1 MSNSKR
7 RRDTSG
13 ERQLPNILI
22 TGTPGT
28 GKTTLLQAIA
38 KKLTK
43 LRAIDI
49 GAMIRDNKLHTG
61 WDEEYETYV
70 LDEDKVCFLP
80 SDWRLFFR
88 SLLKR

>member
-1 MSNSKR
+1 MCKSKR

-28 GKTTLLQAIA
+28 GKTTLLQAVA
-38 KKLTK
+38 AHLPS

-49 GAMIRDNKLHTG
+49 GALIKDNKLHTG

-70 LDEDKVCFLP
+70 LDEDQVSVHILP
-80 SDWRLFFR
+80 
-88 SLLKR
+88 LKCPQ